1 MSKFFLSFLLSVLL
15 SCSHN
20 SVDTTPLEKKS
31 HEELAHFALQMS
43 LIVPALNSA
52 IGTFEEDSLRVYA
65 QNLPGRDFQALVKL
79 SQETFQPVSVYGK
92 IHAKT
97 LLSTSREE
105 SFALAKRLKDPLWQ
119 TFAAKMGF
127 FYTQEGYSQVAKVMR
142 ALDEE
147 TYPLN
152 IKRARVAEEISR
164 NSFDY
169 NIVKILF
176 SKTGKSISVED
187 FLYKKSLFVAVYLAT
202 ENFTQEQLNMLA
214 EIGDGEAWQKHKK
227 IFEAAIIKQYD
238 LFFEKLKA
246 FVERESAG

>member
-1 MSKFFLSFLLSVLL
+1 MFKIWPFFLVAALS

-20 SVDTTPLEKKS
+20 SLERTPLEEKS

-52 IGTFEEDSLRVYA
+52 IGSFEEDALRVYA
-65 QNLPGRDFQALVKL
+65 QYLPGGDFQALVKL

-97 LLSTSREE
+97 MLSTSKEE
-105 SFALAKRLKDPLWQ
+105 SYALAKRLKDPLWQ
-119 TFAAKMGF
+119 KFAAKMGF
-127 FYTQEGYSQVAKVMR
+127 FYTQEGYSQVAEVMR

-147 TYPLN
+147 TYPLDM
-152 IKRARVAEEISR
+152 KRARLAEEISR

-176 SKTGKSISVED
+176 SKMRKPISVED
-187 FLYKKSLFVAVYLAT
+187 FLYKKSLFAAVYLAT
-202 ENFTQEQLNMLA
+202 EDFTQEQLLQLA
-214 EIGDGEAWQKHKK
+214 EIGEGQAWQKHKN
-227 IFEAAIIKQYD
+227 IFEAAIIRQYD
-238 LFFEKLKA
+238 IFFEKLKA
-246 FVERESAG
+246 YVERGSAG